1 MQVWAMRNDKREKH
15 KCLCMYFASTQWITM
30 HEKRHGDSGHL
41 VAHVRRDSNKCMSK
55 MIPWKPWCG
64 GCKSVWSKK
73 LQFYIAWT
81 STCFVV
87 YCRACS
93 NIQQTVSTLP
103 RLPFI
108 CCMCYAMY
116 LFLTFGSYFISLF
129 DIFLCVL
136 FLHYCFRRWLWWWSV
151 LSLPSP
157 LSLSLL
163 SALVNVVVFLLIFV
177 LININK
183 TIARCAVNL
192 CVQMYTVTWWHA
204 KGQKKC
210 DR

>member
-1 MQVWAMRNDKREKH
+1 MHVKNDPLETLVRRLQKRVEQKASILYRLNFNMFCSLLP
-15 KCLCMYFASTQWITM
+15 CLLQHSTNSVYSPSSPIYM
-30 HEKRHGDSGHL
+30 LYVLRHVSFS
-41 VAHVRRDSNKCMSK
+41 HVRL
-55 MIPWKPWCG
+55 I
-64 GCKSVWSKK
+64 
-73 LQFYIAWT
+73 FY
-81 STCFVV
+81 F
-87 YCRACS
+87 
-93 NIQQTVSTLP
+93 TL
-103 RLPFI
+103 R
-108 CCMCYAMY
+108 Y
-116 LFLTFGSYFISLF
+116 
-129 DIFLCVL
+129 FLCVL